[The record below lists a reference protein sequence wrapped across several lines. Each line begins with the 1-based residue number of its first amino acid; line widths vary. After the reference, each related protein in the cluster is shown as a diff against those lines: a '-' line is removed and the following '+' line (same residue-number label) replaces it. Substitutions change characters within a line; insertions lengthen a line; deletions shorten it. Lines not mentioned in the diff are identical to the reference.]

1 MKLFEEIKFNYNV
14 KVFAEDLKNL
24 NLDNLKT
31 NLKKLAKNPPLYL
44 KIYEKFF
51 KEINDMSN
59 SFNLLPNN
67 LIFINSFFPED
78 ISIIKNFISYY
89 LKKINHTQFDEIK
102 YEELMYQINILF
114 KGPSSSMTFNDIVTN
129 SVIYQSLFGFIN
141 QEKDFYVEN
150 IHSFFSTTKN
160 YNFTNP
166 YLTKCYFMIVDE
178 PFQIYRD
185 IKASNNFDKN
195 LAQNIMFNLDSAP
208 LLDNTSNIEITRNS
222 WPIHT
227 ASWTDPNVIN
237 SLKGLVLSKNLLLQK
252 DLNSYVSIILHLKQA
267 NIKIDL
273 NYDIIQQYLNE
284 VRFDNQIN
292 KIDISNN
299 EKKFIEKNI
308 QNYELNL
315 PE

>member
-1 MKLFEEIKFNYNV
+1 
-14 KVFAEDLKNL
+14 
-24 NLDNLKT
+24 
-31 NLKKLAKNPPLYL
+31 
-44 KIYEKFF
+44 
-51 KEINDMSN
+51 
-59 SFNLLPNN
+59 
-67 LIFINSFFPED
+67 
-78 ISIIKNFISYY
+78 
-89 LKKINHTQFDEIK
+89 
-102 YEELMYQINILF
+102 
-114 KGPSSSMTFNDIVTN
+114 
-129 SVIYQSLFGFIN
+129 
-141 QEKDFYVEN
+141 
-150 IHSFFSTTKN
+150 
-160 YNFTNP
+160 
-166 YLTKCYFMIVDE
+166 MIVDE